1 MNAPILHGT
10 PLIESPFFDQE
21 KKILTGYELNVAN
34 SLNKFGYAV
43 IDFPD
48 ELIEERAERIKIEL
62 SPKFDIESW
71 MESGH
76 ANGSGLRI
84 IDEWMENED
93 IKAIATNEFIL
104 KLLDKVYGSPAFPF
118 QTLNYPVGTQQHFHS
133 DCMHFSSIPERWM
146 CGVWVA
152 LEDIDEKNGP
162 LVYYPGSHKWP
173 ILMGEHLGLNLSQH
187 QGVGQHLFDEAW
199 QKSVD
204 ISGIKPS
211 YFHCKKG
218 QALIWAANLL
228 HGGSRQ
234 LDSTR
239 TRWSQVTHYYFSGC
253 TYWRP
258 YASNIS
264 SGDIFSFSP
273 PNILLNK
280 KYSLSEKI
288 KAELPADFDAK
299 KYKSLY
305 RDLDALSEP
314 HAAEHWILNGQFEG
328 RKYHD

>member
-1 MNAPILHGT
+1 MPSQVGI
-10 PLIESPFFDQE
+10 PLIESPFFEQE
-21 KKILTGYELNVAN
+21 KSFLTASELEIAN
-34 SLNKFGYAV
+34 SLNKLGYAV

-48 ELIEERAERIKIEL
+48 DLIDERGDRIKDNL
-62 SPKFDIESW
+62 LPKFNINNW
-71 MESGH
+71 KESGH
-76 ANGSGLRI
+76 DSGGSLRL

-93 IKAIATNEFIL
+93 IKSIAINEYIL
-104 KLLDKVYGSPAFPF
+104 HLLGRVYGRPAFPF

-133 DCMHFSSIPERWM
+133 DCMHFNSIPERWM

-152 LEDIDEKNGP
+152 LEDIDENNGP

-187 QGVGQHLFDEAW
+187 QGIGQHLFDEAW
-199 QKSVD
+199 QKAVD
-204 ISGIKPS
+204 ISEIKPS

-234 LDSTR
+234 LDLNR

-264 SGDIFSFSP
+264 SGDIFSFNP
-273 PNILLNK
+273 PNILKNQ
-280 KYSLSEKI
+280 KYSLSEKN
-288 KAELPADFDAK
+288 KAKLPPDFDAI
-299 KYKSLY
+299 KYKSFY
-305 RDLDALSEP
+305 QDLNALSEP

-328 RKYHD
+328 RRYKD